1 MTNAQYSNRDTV
13 KNTCSPI
20 SSICQTIKVEEN
32 GNIGQIIKAIPIL
45 KTLVLL
51 TIVTNISCSSDKAV
65 NSGSNIPDESLES
78 TDKLTS
84 PSTSVSI
91 NKLPKIENLVVNESG
106 NEHNLSFDILD
117 DNTSVDIAVYGRK
130 SENTAYVNISDLFN
144 GDIGEAVAV
153 GTSKTIVS
161 AALEDYSELQFRI
174 TDLEEFKMDVV
185 KAVSKDRIIHDIQQL
200 NGIRHYTTPLLLN
213 QTRTYIKQE
222 FEKYQLEGSTHSFSW
237 NNVSAANII
246 GRHKGQVNNGGSYI
260 ICAHFDS
267 VRDTPGADDNAS
279 GTSGVLEAMRILSQY
294 EFESSIDFVG
304 FDLEEQGLIGSQRY
318 VNEVARNQDILGVIN
333 FEMIGYPCR
342 SEICENL
349 QFPDTS
355 IYNIALPAFDALRT
369 KFDTIGNEYVP
380 RLKITSVIADNDPN
394 FRRSDHAPFWSANIP
409 ALFITDGANFRNP
422 HYHQNSD
429 TPETLDF
436 DFAKNI
442 VATAV
447 LTIMD
452 LAEINRTT
460 YVSIKL

>member
-1 MTNAQYSNRDTV
+1 MANAQNNNRDIV
-13 KNTCSPI
+13 KNTCSNQNI
-20 SSICQTIKVEEN
+20 RVEEN
-32 GNIGQIIKAIPIL
+32 GNNGQITNAIRL
-45 KTLVLL
+45 FRTLVFLGL
-51 TIVTNISCSSDKAV
+51 MTTISCSSDKAA
-65 NSGSNIPDESLES
+65 NSGSNLPDGSLES

-84 PSTSVSI
+84 PKTSVSI
-91 NKLPKIENLVVNESG
+91 NRLPQIENLDVIENG
-106 NEHNLSFDILD
+106 NEHNLSFDIVD

-130 SENTAYVNISDLFN
+130 STNEDYVNISDLFN
-144 GDIGEAVAV
+144 GDIGGPITV
-153 GTSKTIVS
+153 GTAKTIIS
-161 AALEDYSELQFRI
+161 STLEEYNELQLRV
-174 TDLEEFKMDVV
+174 TDLTAFKMDVV
-185 KAVSKDRIIHDIQQL
+185 KAVSKDRIMHDIQQM
-200 NGIRHYTTPLLLN
+200 NGIRHYTTPLLIN
-213 QTRTYIKQE
+213 KTRTYIMEE
-222 FEKYQLEGSTHSFSW
+222 FEKYRLEGSMHSFSW
-237 NNVSAANII
+237 NTVAAANVI
-246 GRHKGQVNNGGSYI
+246 GHHKGEDNHNGGYI

-294 EFESSIDFVG
+294 EFESSIHFVG

-318 VNEVARNQDILGVIN
+318 VNEIAKNQDILGVIN

-349 QFPDTS
+349 QLPDTS
-355 IYNIALPAFDALRT
+355 IYNIALPAFDAIRT
-369 KFDTIGNEYVP
+369 KFDTMGNKYVP
-380 RLKITSVIADNDPN
+380 ELKITSVIADDDPN

-429 TPETLDF
+429 TPETLDY

-452 LAEINRTT
+452 LAKVNRTT
-460 YVSIKL
+460 YVSINL